1 METNRFVLLA
11 RAVIASCEI
20 AVHIGIGVF
29 QAVWFV
35 ANGRKDKVS
44 DAVGD
49 MIRGI
54 SDAMVRM
61 FHK

>member
-1 METNRFVLLA
+1 METNPFALLA
-11 RAVIASCEI
+11 RAVVASFEI
-20 AVHIGIGVF
+20 AVHIGIGLF
-29 QAVWFV
+29 QTIWFV
-35 ANGRKDKVS
+35 ANGRKDKVG

-49 MIRGI
+49 MMKGI